1 MNQLLRAALTDRAL
15 PVDRK
20 AAVLN
25 ELLGSSST
33 PEAKTLITRAV
44 THPRGRSLEAGLA
57 SIADLAA
64 ARRQRTVATVTAA
77 VPMSEAQRSRLAASL
92 AETLGHE
99 VHLNVLVEPEVIG
112 GLRVSIGD
120 EVIDG
125 TLATRLEEAQRRI
138 TH

>member
-1 MNQLLRAALTDRAL
+1 
-15 PVDRK
+15 
-20 AAVLN
+20 
-25 ELLGSSST
+25 
-33 PEAKTLITRAV
+33 
-44 THPRGRSLEAGLA
+44 
-57 SIADLAA
+57 
-64 ARRQRTVATVTAA
+64 
-77 VPMSEAQRSRLAASL
+77 MSEAQRSRLAASL
-92 AETLGHE
+92 AATLGHE